1 MSARLLRQKPLAQN
15 YPSTEEII
23 AACTAILSAKCTPEA
38 QPAPQPEP
46 ANTVSAIAD
55 ALPQPGLALQT
66 VLEGRKKEEREKQK
80 PSCSIRLV
88 VPRPVGLSLG
98 TILDCLTAVY
108 NWASQQL
115 KSHQTKKRLRVC
127 ETVSLGE
134 KRFVAVVEIDGEQFL
149 VGGAAGSVATLARL
163 EKSPEFSEVLQRR
176 WSQDPVQA

>member
-15 YPSTEEII
+15 YPSTRGNHRRLHRDSERKMH
-23 AACTAILSAKCTPEA
+23 ARSSTP
-38 QPAPQPEP
+38 PQPEP

-98 TILDCLTAVY
+98 TIRIA
-108 NWASQQL
+108 
-115 KSHQTKKRLRVC
+115 
-127 ETVSLGE
+127 
-134 KRFVAVVEIDGEQFL
+134 
-149 VGGAAGSVATLARL
+149 
-163 EKSPEFSEVLQRR
+163 
-176 WSQDPVQA
+176 